1 MRLAGDAV
9 DPHIH
14 SQVGIV
20 LRADI
25 DLTHY
30 AGADLKAA
38 LTHFL
43 NQLSRL
49 LELFQFRELF
59 IQLPHPRSS
68 QTASFEREPP
78 GSAPQVIV
86 GDKQFR
92 ELSPIVV
99 PLLDVVDTGGFH
111 EVDAWPVVQP
121 ADKGVVVVGEQEFA
135 LDPHQGVP
143 QADVVGFGETVF
155 TNVLVIP
162 SVAW

>member
-1 MRLAGDAV
+1 MAADMEMLKDYLEDKLVKARTALTALEPYTQEQVDALVKACAKAVFDHAEELAGDAV

-78 GSAPQVIV
+78 GSAPA
-86 GDKQFR
+86 GHSWR
-92 ELSPIVV
+92 
-99 PLLDVVDTGGFH
+99 
-111 EVDAWPVVQP
+111 
-121 ADKGVVVVGEQEFA
+121 
-135 LDPHQGVP
+135 
-143 QADVVGFGETVF
+143 
-155 TNVLVIP
+155 
-162 SVAW
+162 

>member
-1 MRLAGDAV
+1 MWLAGDAV

-25 DLTHY
+25 DLSHY

-49 LELFQFRELF
+49 LELFQFGELF

-68 QTASFEREPP
+68 QTASFERGLP
-78 GSAPQVIV
+78 GS
-86 GDKQFR
+86 
-92 ELSPIVV
+92 V
-99 PLLDVVDTGGFH
+99 PTGH
-111 EVDAWPVVQP
+111 SWR
-121 ADKGVVVVGEQEFA
+121 
-135 LDPHQGVP
+135 
-143 QADVVGFGETVF
+143 
-155 TNVLVIP
+155 
-162 SVAW
+162 